1 VFPDLSY
8 KLWCNDLTY
17 RLTITSKVREQLKQG
32 NICVLQAPV
41 FFVATVENDASTAV
55 VSNTEETTVLLAF
68 RSSYAGNNNSNSSSG
83 SVDNGVYGGV
93 ISTEDRMEAMRQSK
107 LVLQSLFNDILLNTN
122 CISMPNIE
130 FWGPTPDKR

>member
-1 VFPDLSY
+1 VFPGLSY

-32 NICVLQAPV
+32 NICVLQAPI
-41 FFVATVENDASTAV
+41 FFVATVENDDATA
-55 VSNTEETTVLLAF
+55 VSNTEETTLLAF
-68 RSSYAGNNNSNSSSG
+68 ISSYAGNNNSSRSF
-83 SVDNGVYGGV
+83 VDNGVYGGGGEM
-93 ISTEDRMEAMRQSK
+93 STEDRMEAMRQSK